1 MHPAASLVVRMVS
14 SISPLSALRATFPVR
29 GDSFTL
35 PPVAFFHRLRG
46 PLLRGCPR
54 HPALRA
60 HARGYAACK
69 DLRSSI
75 VRAHQLKDLF
85 HRLRGPPSPGMPPAS
100 RASRPCAGTALSV
113 PLGKLSAQL
122 TEGVPARRIIVLPC
136 KQTSR
141 ITISFHRAATPIPA
155 ESPIGPA
162 GHFPQGENLFSQPT
176 PRIVAPSSLSFHI

>member
-35 PPVAFFHRLRG
+35 PPMAFFHRLRG

-60 HARGYAACK
+60 RARDYDACK
-69 DLRSSI
+69 YSQSSS
-75 VRAHQLKDLF
+75 VDARQLKDLF

-100 RASRPCAGTALSV
+100 RASRPCAGLRRLQGLVVEFCSCPLSMD
-113 PLGKLSAQL
+113 
-122 TEGVPARRIIVLPC
+122 
-136 KQTSR
+136 
-141 ITISFHRAATPIPA
+141 
-155 ESPIGPA
+155 
-162 GHFPQGENLFSQPT
+162 LFRPFG
-176 PRIVAPSSLSFHI
+176 APSPCAGTAVCMKISDRPFIMKKDSSTKRICQRR